1 MTTTAKIKI
10 KRQDKNQMRLKSYI
24 LNNSFAVKGFFEIY
38 FVSAKNQNEADCCGR
53 TENKFPQLEMRSD
66 NSG

>member
-1 MTTTAKIKI
+1 
-10 KRQDKNQMRLKSYI
+10 MRLKSYI

-38 FVSAKNQNEADCCGR
+38 FLSAKNQNEADCCPR
-53 TENKFPQLEMRSD
+53 IENKFPQLEMRSD